1 MQIEEMVG
9 QQLIQHQLSITSA
22 ESLTAGLFVSQL
34 ANVSGISAVLP
45 GAFVT
50 YSAAAKHQLVGVPN
64 DLIENY
70 GVVSE
75 QVALAMASGAQ
86 AALNTDFAVSFTG
99 VAGPDALEGHPAGT
113 VFIGLVGPQQYAKV
127 IKVGLTGDRSAV
139 RQQSVTQGM
148 QMVLDALA
156 DLKFLI
162 KKDCSSV

>member
-75 QVALAMASGAQ
+75 QVALAMASGAS
-86 AALNTDFAVSFTG
+86 SFK
-99 VAGPDALEGHPAGT
+99 H
-113 VFIGLVGPQQYAKV
+113 
-127 IKVGLTGDRSAV
+127 
-139 RQQSVTQGM
+139 
-148 QMVLDALA
+148 
-156 DLKFLI
+156 
-162 KKDCSSV
+162 